1 MVINL
6 REPVVMPPDEQT
18 DPEKAYRSAL
28 ASGWPEDAA
37 VAWAAW
43 TIHLPTATEGAP
55 LPWSMREVR
64 QLRSMREEYRAGH
77 FVGDREDGGPD
88 R

>member
-6 REPVVMPPDEQT
+6 REPVVMPPDEQP
-18 DPEKAYRSAL
+18 DPEKAYRSSL
-28 ASGWPEDAA
+28 ASGWPEEAA
-37 VAWAAW
+37 AAWAAW
-43 TIHLPTATEGAP
+43 TIQLPTATEGAP

-64 QLRSMREEYRAGH
+64 QLRFLRAIYEAGG